1 VEKAS
6 ISQLKNNLSA
16 YIKKVRAG
24 ASVTIFDRDRPVAR
38 LERVRPDEFAGEHLT
53 ELERQGLIKR
63 PSRPLTAEEFKAF
76 LEEPLPKA
84 DASVLEAL
92 IEERRE
98 GR

>member
-1 VEKAS
+1 MEKAS

-24 ASVTIFDRDRPVAR
+24 ATVTIFDRDQPVAR
-38 LERVRPDEFAGEHLT
+38 LERVRLEELADEYLA

-63 PSRPLTAEEFKAF
+63 PSRPLSAEEFKAF